1 MMKTLMMTR
10 PVKKNSIRAAC
21 IYVKIRLLSTKNH
34 FGCELNMITL
44 FLVAM
49 QGLEQRW
56 DDVFLVPEKAFL
68 HVAIEYENIKN
79 NKK

>member
-1 MMKTLMMTR
+1 ML
-10 PVKKNSIRAAC
+10 
-21 IYVKIRLLSTKNH
+21 
-34 FGCELNMITL
+34 TL

-68 HVAIEYENIKN
+68 HVAVEYENIN
-79 NKK
+79 FKK